1 MLQGCR
7 TNKVTKIRGEI
18 TKKKTQ
24 IVQNV
29 FLSFDK
35 NSKQMNIIDE
45 RQVPTT
51 INCKEAE
58 PIKSPKT
65 EEKSPRRAAKLLRR
79 FSGETF

>member
-1 MLQGCR
+1 
-7 TNKVTKIRGEI
+7 
-18 TKKKTQ
+18 
-24 IVQNV
+24 
-29 FLSFDK
+29 
-35 NSKQMNIIDE
+35 MNITDE

-79 FSGETF
+79 FSEETSYALTRMAKS